1 MLQKITMMSCSQ
13 PTTLQTGSREIMT
26 AFTSPPVD
34 TEAEVIPTITGNTK
48 TISRTD
54 VTTVN
59 VERSKYPPYVYA
71 VQCEAVRPQ
80 LIVVDVKKILAVQ
93 DSRPETDALAS
104 HSNVQ
109 LVTKHPLLRQSLFSC
124 RIPHKPHGCLP
135 TAAIMAYSLA
145 GVLMIQGRFSLTNAV
160 VVILPVSRRRCSSRR
175 NIFVS
180 R

>member
-71 VQCEAVRPQ
+71 V
-80 LIVVDVKKILAVQ
+80 
-93 DSRPETDALAS
+93 
-104 HSNVQ
+104 
-109 LVTKHPLLRQSLFSC
+109 
-124 RIPHKPHGCLP
+124 
-135 TAAIMAYSLA
+135 
-145 GVLMIQGRFSLTNAV
+145 
-160 VVILPVSRRRCSSRR
+160 
-175 NIFVS
+175 
-180 R
+180 